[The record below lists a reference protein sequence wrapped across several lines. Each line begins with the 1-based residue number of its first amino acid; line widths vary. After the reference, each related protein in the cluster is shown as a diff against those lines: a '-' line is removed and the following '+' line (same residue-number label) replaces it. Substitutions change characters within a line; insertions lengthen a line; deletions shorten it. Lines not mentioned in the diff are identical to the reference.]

1 MAGTTYDK
9 TKDVTI
15 IGGVNHPGVND
26 VVIKIDFSEL
36 NVAAA
41 DDNWK
46 VFTLQDGWILY
57 DGYTRIPTAS
67 ASTATVDVG
76 TAEDGT
82 ELDAAIDIS
91 VAAADWTVMDTLVS
105 GTPIIVT
112 ADGYIWLDM
121 NTAAVTDGVLEIWLR
136 ILAAPGQDHDG
147 I

>member
-26 VVIKIDFSEL
+26 VVIRMDFSEL